1 MAAGF
6 LIFGDART
14 AAALLGCEN
23 LEDALQLQVQVQVQL
38 QLQLPDHLH
47 VVLAMTGG
55 TGFVVEEKGQKT
67 ETIIN

>member
-6 LIFGDART
+6 WIFGDART

-23 LEDALQLQVQVQVQL
+23 LEDALQVQL

-47 VVLAMTGG
+47 VVLAMMGG
-55 TGFVVEEKGQKT
+55 TGFVVEERGQKT
-67 ETIIN
+67 EQ